1 MVVLLVG
8 LGKGATW
15 AYLILFLV
23 KLQNGKKYQ
32 KILLA
37 LKTPI
42 YSKGESKQLFKLYL
56 NRLGFSKEGIRDEVD
71 LYTKSMQ
78 DDEEFIKESD
88 GWKPYLIKYV
98 YSFWSPKILTVH
110 KGLFEDEL
118 EDSIHKRK
126 AEVKRKKKKT
136 HTP

>member
-1 MVVLLVG
+1 MLVG
-8 LGKGATW
+8 LNKGATW

-23 KLQNGKKYQ
+23 KLQSGKKYQ

-98 YSFWSPKILTVH
+98 NDRVESEADAK
-110 KGLFEDEL
+110 
-118 EDSIHKRK
+118 KR
-126 AEVKRKKKKT
+126 
-136 HTP
+136 